1 MSANFSWLFSS
12 YLEIKNFS
20 TYPLYNFLVNF
31 SVFFQSFLALVAAI
45 SSHHCVRYHYL
56 DLELYPQN

>member
-1 MSANFSWLFSS
+1 M
-12 YLEIKNFS
+12 EIKNFS